1 MKGVDFTKTQLENAD
16 ISSAKEVNRLKE
28 KLEKEGLKGFSNNWN
43 NLVYAINQL
52 ILKAGQ
58 DEEPAKF
65 IWPMKGRISA
75 PFGEKR
81 TNSKGQVY
89 YHTGIDI
96 ADNPEDKTP
105 IIASCNGQV
114 IIAGNANDG
123 YGNKVIIDHG
133 EGLKT
138 LNAHCSVLK
147 VKAGD
152 QVKQDQQIA
161 IVGSTGHSTGPHLH
175 FEVIKDGKQV
185 NPLEFLQYSLILI
198 LISISSISI
207 LSVVGLNMHEHLQK
221 KYYMEVIEGNNKG
234 EICHL
239 GQETGMFL
247 CTLDLKTGD
256 FIPPGNYKTLLYS
269 SL

>member
-1 MKGVDFTKTQLENAD
+1 MDKTL
-16 ISSAKEVNRLKE
+16 IPTIKEIQKQKE
-28 KLEKEGLKGFSNNWN
+28 KLEKEGLKSFSDNWN

-58 DEEPAKF
+58 DEEPANF

-75 PFGEKR
+75 PFREKR

-96 ADNPEDKTP
+96 ADNPENKTP
-105 IIASCNGQV
+105 IIASCDGQV

-147 VKAGD
+147 VKVGD
-152 QVKQDQQIA
+152 KVKQGQQIA

-175 FEVIKDGKQV
+175 FEVIKDGKVQ
-185 NPLEFLQYSLILI
+185 NPIEYLIV
-198 LISISSISI
+198 S
-207 LSVVGLNMHEHLQK
+207 E
-221 KYYMEVIEGNNKG
+221 
-234 EICHL
+234 
-239 GQETGMFL
+239 
-247 CTLDLKTGD
+247 
-256 FIPPGNYKTLLYS
+256 
-269 SL
+269 